1 MKTTIQHA
9 ALVAGALFF
18 LTAPDVDAAC
28 ASASMKAGF
37 SAAKAAAPISHAQ
50 NSDSHEGFNASI
62 ESSNNSIVGLWNTTF
77 LLGKGPAIWDQ
88 GFEQWHSDGT
98 ELNVDN
104 AVPPSLGNVCVG
116 VYKQTGPRT
125 YKLRH
130 VTWNWDLSGNLTGT
144 FLLLMTVTVD
154 PRGDTFTG
162 SYVSD
167 SFDLNGQVIPALHA
181 DGVVSGQRITVD

>member
-1 MKTTIQHA
+1 MKTTVQHA
-9 ALVAGALFF
+9 ALLAGAVLF
-18 LTAPDVDAAC
+18 LTAPQVDAAC
-28 ASASMKAGF
+28 GSASMKAGF
-37 SAAKAAAPISHAQ
+37 STTKSEALISHSE
-50 NSDSHEGFNASI
+50 NSDSHEFPGI
-62 ESSNNSIVGLWNTTF
+62 GSNGSIVGLWNTTF
-77 LLGKGPAIWDQ
+77 LLGNGPAIWDQ

-116 VYKQTGPRT
+116 VYKQSGPRT

-144 FLLLMTVTVD
+144 FLLLMTVTVS
-154 PRGDTFTG
+154 PNGDTFTG

-181 DGVVSGQRITVD
+181 EGVVNGKRITVD